1 MQYLFYALLSLKVM
15 LLSNIVP
22 KSLIEFNFSKIYT
35 LFGTCEDSG
44 YDNAVFCFF
53 FVVHAIRK

>member
-22 KSLIEFNFSKIYT
+22 KSLIVFNFSKIYIPCLGHVKILGMT
-35 LFGTCEDSG
+35 TQ
-44 YDNAVFCFF
+44 Y
-53 FVVHAIRK
+53 FVSFLLSMR